1 MAGAKTIVIT
11 GASTGIGRACA
22 LRLTQA
28 GFQVFGGVRNPE
40 DGEALRS
47 VSSSALTPLMLDV
60 TKEDSIQAAVETVS
74 QKIGGELF
82 GLMNNAGVGGG
93 GPLEVTP
100 IEETRKLIEV
110 NLIGVLATTKA
121 FVPLLRKGRGR
132 VINTGSIFGLCALPT
147 RSNYAASK
155 FALEGITDSMR
166 LEFRPFGMNVSIIE
180 PGAIETPIWRKG
192 GAARER
198 VLAEADPQILGL
210 YASVG
215 NFFKRTFYDQDKL
228 PPEEVAEV
236 VMNAFRAK
244 RPKARYLIGKD
255 ARRLA
260 LIERLPTRIRDW
272 VFYRMIY
279 GPGA

>member
-1 MAGAKTIVIT
+1 MSKGKAIVIT
-11 GASTGIGRACA
+11 GSSTGIGRACA
-22 LRLTQA
+22 RRLA
-28 GFQVFGGVRNPE
+28 AEGFRVFAGVRKSE
-40 DGEALRS
+40 DGESLARDA
-47 VSSSALTPLMLDV
+47 SATLTPLMLDV
-60 TKEDSIQAAVETVS
+60 TKEDSIQAAVKTVS
-74 QKIGGELF
+74 EITEGELY
-82 GLMNNAGVGGG
+82 GLMNNAGIGGG
-93 GPLEVTP
+93 GPIEVTP

-110 NLIGVLATTKA
+110 NLIGVLAATKA

-132 VINTGSIFGLCALPT
+132 IINTGSIFGLCALPT

-166 LEFRPFGMNVSIIE
+166 LEFRPFGMDVSIIE
-180 PGAIETPIWRKG
+180 PGAIETPIWQKG

-198 VLAEADPQILGL
+198 VLATADPDIIKL

-215 NFFKRTFYDQDKL
+215 RFFKQTFYSQSKL
-228 PPEEVAEV
+228 SPERVADV
-236 VMNAFRAK
+236 VVDAFTAK

-260 LIERLPTRIRDW
+260 LIERLPTRLRDW

-279 GPGA
+279 RPRE

>member
-1 MAGAKTIVIT
+1 MTGDKTIVIT

-22 LRLTQA
+22 LRLAQA
-28 GFQVFGGVRNPE
+28 GFEVFGGVRKEE
-40 DGEALRS
+40 DGETLRREA
-47 VSSSALTPLMLDV
+47 SAGLTPLMLDV
-60 TKEDSIQAAVETVS
+60 TNEDSIQAAVETVS
-74 QKIGGELF
+74 GITGGTLF
-82 GLMNNAGVGGG
+82 GLMNNAGIGGS
-93 GPLEVTP
+93 GPVEVTP

-121 FVPLLRKGRGR
+121 FLPLLREGRGR
-132 VINTGSIFGLCALPT
+132 IINTGSMFGLCALPT

-192 GAARER
+192 GATRER
-198 VLAEADPQILGL
+198 VLAETDPEILGL

-215 NFFKRTFYDQDKL
+215 KFFKQALYDQSKL
-228 PPEEVAEV
+228 PPEKVADV
-236 VMNAFRAK
+236 VLDAFTAR

-260 LIERLPTRIRDW
+260 LIERLPTRLRDW

-279 GPGA
+279 GSKR